1 MSAQNIQSSKAYAR
15 RKEALAAYVEDTF
28 RPANAK
34 GKRGAPVAY
43 KAMIYEC
50 GGVKHRLALHREV
63 NSSLPDDLRD
73 WVVSEPT
80 SGMRVRLVV
89 HTFKGFPIASRGL
102 GPAAARTA
110 AVETLDA
117 LVAKIGEAKFNE
129 VVGAVVLAAHRQLVQ
144 LAVHRVHIPSAE
156 LADQCGAHVVKH

>member
-1 MSAQNIQSSKAYAR
+1 MSAQIIQSSKAYAK

-50 GGVKHRLALHREV
+50 GGVKHRLALHLEIGTFVPEDR
-63 NSSLPDDLRD
+63 RD

-110 AVETLDA
+110 AAETLDA
-117 LVAKIGEAKFNE
+117 LVAEIGEAKFNE
-129 VVGAVVLAAHRQLVQ
+129 VLAAAKAPQ
-144 LAVHRVHIPSAE
+144 
-156 LADQCGAHVVKH
+156 K